1 MKLTMLLLKNMK
13 SRLQVIQSSQ
23 LSTKYLCSISKRSI
37 TNLSKAHNGNRSA
50 SPCSTVLKSNNFLH
64 PLFLNK
70 HFLRGFKQQQKE
82 DLKVS
87 EQLSEINSANVNA
100 ITQKVISSNN
110 ISSDQAWLVR
120 LGILEGYLYKKKDPN
135 VTEFFSYRSLKSLV
149 ITFLAIYITISIF
162 KNSKLKSLFES
173 DKFKSTDETGVIS
186 DVRFKDVGGVDEAK
200 EELTDVVQ
208 FLKDP
213 QKFTQ
218 LGARLPKGILL
229 VGPPGT
235 GKTLLAKAVAGE
247 AGVPFFYAAG
257 SEFDEAF
264 VGVGASRIRQLFE
277 SARAQAPSII
287 FIDEIDACGGQ
298 RSKNPM
304 HPYARQTINQL
315 LQEMD
320 GFQETSEP
328 VIVLGA
334 TNTGDALD
342 KALTRPG
349 RFDTKVQV
357 QIPDIKG
364 RTDLIEMYLSKVT
377 CLKDEIDIEKFAT
390 LTMGMSGADISN
402 LVNQAALQAAKLEKT
417 FLGQDDLEFALDKIK
432 MGPENKNKVRSKK
445 DVESTAFH
453 EAGHAL
459 IAYFNPAAHKIYK
472 ATILQRGSAL
482 GHVSFEYRDDKNMT
496 KEQIMAQVDVA
507 MGGRVAEEL
516 LYGDEKV
523 STGASMDIQMATS
536 SAYQLV
542 CHLGMSKKL
551 GLMTYDLDTISEET
565 KHLVDQEVKKF
576 LEASYLRAK
585 DLLNKHSSQ
594 HKLLAEAL
602 LKYET
607 LSMEEIKLTLD
618 SMDIEAVKRKRKS
631 LKSSIKQSI
640 DTNPDT
646 NTGIQLIRINV

>member
-1 MKLTMLLLKNMK
+1 MIHLKNIG
-13 SRLQVIQSSQ
+13 SRLQTMQNIQ
-23 LSTKYLCSISKRSI
+23 LSTKYLSSISKRSTASFRKI
-37 TNLSKAHNGNRSA
+37 PNGNS
-50 SPCSTVLKSNNFLH
+50 SVLSYDNVSKLDKFPK
-64 PLFLNK
+64 PLTFNSC
-70 HFLRGFKQQQKE
+70 FLRGFKQQHKE
-82 DLKVS
+82 DLKVDES
-87 EQLSEINSANVNA
+87 LKEVTSANVDA
-100 ITQKVISSNN
+100 ITQKVISSNKIN
-110 ISSDQAWLVR
+110 ADQAWLVR
-120 LGILEGYLYKKKDPN
+120 LGILEGYLYKKKVSSVNENFPK
-135 VTEFFSYRSLKSLV
+135 VMRFLV
-149 ITFLAIYITISIF
+149 YAFIGIYIVTSGFF

-173 DKFKSTDETGVIS
+173 DKFKSTDETGTIS
-186 DVRFKDVGGVDEAK
+186 DVRFEDVGGVDEAK
-200 EELTDVVQ
+200 EELTDVVH

-277 SARAQAPSII
+277 SARAQAPAII

-320 GFQETSEP
+320 GFQETTEP

-364 RTDLIEMYLSKVT
+364 RTDLIEMYLNKVT
-377 CLKDEIDIEKFAT
+377 CLKDEIDIEKLAT

-432 MGPENKNKVRSKK
+432 MGPENKSKVRSKE
-445 DVESTAFH
+445 DVENTAFH

-482 GHVSFEYRDDKNMT
+482 GHVSFQYRDDQNMT

-516 LYGDEKV
+516 LYGEEKV
-523 STGASMDIQMATS
+523 STGASSDIQMATS

-576 LEASYLRAK
+576 LEESYSRAK
-585 DLLNKHSSQ
+585 DVLNKHSSQ

-607 LSMEEIKLTLD
+607 LSMDEIKLTLE

-631 LKSSIKQSI
+631 LKSSLKQPI

-646 NTGIQLIRINV
+646 NPGIQLIRINV

>member
-1 MKLTMLLLKNMK
+1 MILLKNIGSKLRTM
-13 SRLQVIQSSQ
+13 QNSQ

-37 TNLSKAHNGNRSA
+37 ACFRKIQNGNS
-50 SPCSTVLKSNNFLH
+50 SVLLWNNVSTQDKFPKPLIFNNF
-64 PLFLNK
+64 
-70 HFLRGFKQQQKE
+70 FLRGFKQQHKE
-82 DLKVS
+82 DLKVGES
-87 EQLSEINSANVNA
+87 LKEVSSANVDA
-100 ITQKVISSNN
+100 ITQKVITSNK
-110 ISSDQAWLVR
+110 ISADQAWLVR
-120 LGILEGYLYKKKDPN
+120 LGILEGYLYKKKVSN
-135 VTEFFSYRSLKSLV
+135 VNENFPKVMR
-149 ITFLAIYITISIF
+149 FLIYAFIGIYIVSSGFF

-173 DKFKSTDETGVIS
+173 DKFKSTDETGTIS
-186 DVRFKDVGGVDEAK
+186 DVKFEDVGGVDEAK
-200 EELTDVVQ
+200 EELTDVVH

-277 SARAQAPSII
+277 SARAQAPAII

-320 GFQETSEP
+320 GFQETTEP

-364 RTDLIEMYLSKVT
+364 RTDLIEMYLNKVT
-377 CLKDEIDIEKFAT
+377 CLKDEIDIEKLAT

-432 MGPENKNKVRSKK
+432 MGPENKSKVRSKE
-445 DVESTAFH
+445 DVENTAFH

-482 GHVSFEYRDDKNMT
+482 GHVSFQYRDDQNMT

-516 LYGDEKV
+516 LYGEEKV
-523 STGASMDIQMATS
+523 STGASSDIQMATS

-551 GLMTYDLDTISEET
+551 GLMTYDLDAISEET

-576 LEASYLRAK
+576 LGESYSRAK
-585 DLLNKHSSQ
+585 DLLSKHSSQ

-607 LSMEEIKLTLD
+607 LSMDEIKLTLE

-631 LKSSIKQSI
+631 LKSSIKQPI

-646 NTGIQLIRINV
+646 NSGIQLIRINV